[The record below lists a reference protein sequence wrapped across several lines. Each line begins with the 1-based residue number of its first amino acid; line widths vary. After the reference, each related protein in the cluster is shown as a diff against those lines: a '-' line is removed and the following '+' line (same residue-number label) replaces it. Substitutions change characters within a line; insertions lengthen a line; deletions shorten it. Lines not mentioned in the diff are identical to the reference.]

1 MVYATT
7 TELAEY
13 LGTDESSLP
22 EDAPRLLERASE
34 LIDYIT
40 RNNVDVSII
49 KHEEAAR
56 KATCAQYE
64 WWAEVG
70 DELGLMSQISSMSI
84 AEFSFSNGGSSQQ
97 SKLKTVATR
106 AEQYL
111 YLAGLLYRGVGL
123 V

>member
-1 MVYATT
+1 MAYATT

-22 EDAPRLLERASE
+22 EDVPRLLERASE
-34 LIDYIT
+34 LINYIT
-40 RNNVDVSII
+40 GNRVDVSITE
-49 KHEEAAR
+49 HEEAAR

-84 AEFSFSNGGSSQQ
+84 AEFSFSGGSSQQ
-97 SKLKTVATR
+97 SKLKTVAKR

-111 YLAGLLYRGVGL
+111 YLAGLLYRGVEL

>member
-1 MVYATT
+1 MAYATT
-7 TELAEY
+7 AELAEY

-22 EDAPRLLERASE
+22 EDVPRLLERASE
-34 LIDYIT
+34 LINYIT
-40 RNNVDVSII
+40 GNRVDVSITE
-49 KHEEAAR
+49 HEEAAR

-84 AEFSFSNGGSSQQ
+84 AEFSFSGGSSQQ
-97 SKLKTVATR
+97 SKLKTVAKR

-111 YLAGLLYRGVGL
+111 YLAGLLYRGVEL

>member
-1 MVYATT
+1 MAYATT
-7 TELAEY
+7 AELAEY

-22 EDAPRLLERASE
+22 EDATRLLERASE

-40 RNNVDVSII
+40 GNNVDVSITE
-49 KHEEAAR
+49 HEEAAR

-84 AEFSFSNGGSSQQ
+84 AEFSFSGGSSQQ

>member
-1 MVYATT
+1 MAYATT
-7 TELAEY
+7 AELAEY

-22 EDAPRLLERASE
+22 EDVPRLLERASE

-56 KATCAQYE
+56 KAACAQYE
-64 WWAEVG
+64 WWAEIG

-84 AEFSFSNGGSSQQ
+84 AEFSFSGGSSQQ
-97 SKLKTVATR
+97 SELKKVAKR

-111 YLAGLLYRGVGL
+111 NLEGLLYRGVGL

>member
-1 MVYATT
+1 MAYATT
-7 TELAEY
+7 AELAEY

-22 EDAPRLLERASE
+22 EDVPRLLERASE
-34 LIDYIT
+34 LINYIT
-40 RNNVDVSII
+40 GNRVDVSITE
-49 KHEEAAR
+49 HEEAAR

-84 AEFSFSNGGSSQQ
+84 AEFSFSGGSSQQ
-97 SKLKTVATR
+97 SKLKTVAKR

>member
-22 EDAPRLLERASE
+22 EDATRLLARASE

-40 RNNVDVSII
+40 RNRVDVSII
-49 KHEEAAR
+49 KQEEAAR

-84 AEFSFSNGGSSQQ
+84 AEFSFSGGSSQQ
-97 SKLKTVATR
+97 SKLKTIAKRTK
-106 AEQYL
+106 QYL

>member
-13 LGTDESSLP
+13 LGIDVSSLP
-22 EDAPRLLERASE
+22 KDATRLLERASE

-40 RNNVDVSII
+40 GNNVDVSITE
-49 KHEEAAR
+49 HEEAAR
-56 KATCAQYE
+56 ATCAQYE

>member
-1 MVYATT
+1 MAYATT

-22 EDAPRLLERASE
+22 EDVTRLLARASE

-40 RNNVDVSII
+40 RNRVDVSII

-84 AEFSFSNGGSSQQ
+84 AEFSFSGGSSQQ
-97 SKLKTVATR
+97 SELKTVAKR

-111 YLAGLLYRGVGL
+111 NLEGLLYRGVGL